1 MNERVVPKMTN
12 FCVVKL
18 SNSRAITQHR
28 EVPVPRRQD
37 VVERPCVPRLEL
49 DHFESQPDSL
59 RIDQRLPSSKGV
71 IRGSGV
77 STSIANIPRNQGSD
91 VLRIVQE

>member
-18 SNSRAITQHR
+18 SNSPAITQHT

-37 VVERPCVPRLEL
+37 VDERPYVPRLEL
-49 DHFESQPDSL
+49 DHFESQPDSP
-59 RIDQRLPSSKGV
+59 RINQRLLN
-71 IRGSGV
+71 
-77 STSIANIPRNQGSD
+77 A
-91 VLRIVQE
+91 

>member
-18 SNSRAITQHR
+18 SNSPAIT
-28 EVPVPRRQD
+28 
-37 VVERPCVPRLEL
+37 CVPRLEL

-59 RIDQRLPSSKGV
+59 RNDQRLPSSKGV

-91 VLRIVQE
+91 GLRIVQE